1 MKDGKLALAA
11 VASMLGQI
19 KDAEPVREVVYEF
32 RKMPEITLPMIERE
46 QRFQHFPNRGRKP
59 SGRR

>member
-11 VASMLGQI
+11 VASMLGQLQ
-19 KDAEPVREVVYEF
+19 DAEPVREVFVF
-32 RKMPEITLPMIERE
+32 RKIPDITLPMIEKE